1 MPGGSGGLTLPT
13 STSTSLPC
21 ADADAFVT
29 ALRVAPETQG
39 LVWQSHDELVCE
51 ALESD
56 LQSGFD
62 WLEGNR
68 QVGKI
73 VVTTGRSE

>member
-29 ALRVAPETQG
+29 ALRALPAAAGGDAGAWAVAARVLG
-39 LVWQSHDELVCE
+39 GDAAVE
-51 ALESD
+51 AAIDVL
-56 LQSGFD
+56 D
-62 WLEGNR
+62 WEVR
-68 QVGKI
+68 
-73 VVTTGRSE
+73 